1 MNQIRRVYLNLIK
14 FNELSKAIRIKKKKL
29 KIFFSIL
36 AKNLNAGV
44 EVVIVVLISFALTNE
59 APTNEIL
66 QRFDLEKL
74 IILIPFLVLVRLLI
88 NFLDH
93 MNQESL
99 IISMNQAL
107 KEDATKR
114 LFGNENLSYTYI
126 NYKVSAESNSIA
138 TVYKT
143 FMNLVGTSLQVI
155 IYFSSL
161 LFLNLNVAGIL
172 IFIGLILLK
181 PILFIMEKFKELSK
195 INRDLTIQLDKNLE
209 RILSNYYLIK
219 ILKKEKSEINR
230 FNENVDEIANV
241 TRTNTKLF
249 FVTHNLFNT
258 LVTFI
263 IAILIVQNF
272 FNVNLTLEVIFILLR
287 GVQYLSQITGM
298 YAQLLSQGIFINSY
312 LDELNGVHSKKLG
325 TLEFLRLEDSKE
337 NIIFLKNVT
346 FKYDRN
352 NDSIFEKMNISIP
365 NKAHVLITGPNGSG
379 KSTLIGLMNGIYKP
393 NLGEIK
399 IYSDK
404 FGYVGPV
411 PLIFRDTIRNNI
423 LYGVDV
429 NIHDDVLIDL
439 IDKYN
444 IFDSFSPGKLDES
457 VSTQSLSS
465 GQMQKISIIRAVL
478 RNPDI
483 LFLDEAT
490 ANLDTKSVNL
500 VSNEIDKF
508 HGTIVN
514 ITHKPE
520 HFRNADKVY
529 VIEEKKLVEIE

>member
-1 MNQIRRVYLNLIK
+1 MNFFKNNLDK
-14 FNELSKAIRIKKKKL
+14 TL
-29 KIFFSIL
+29 
-36 AKNLNAGV
+36 
-44 EVVIVVLISFALTNE
+44 
-59 APTNEIL
+59 EIL
-66 QRFDLEKL
+66 VK
-74 IILIPFLVLVRLLI
+74 
-88 NFLDH
+88 NF
-93 MNQESL
+93 
-99 IISMNQAL
+99 
-107 KEDATKR
+107 
-114 LFGNENLSYTYI
+114 
-126 NYKVSAESNSIA
+126 
-138 TVYKT
+138 
-143 FMNLVGTSLQVI
+143 
-155 IYFSSL
+155 
-161 LFLNLNVAGIL
+161 
-172 IFIGLILLK
+172 
-181 PILFIMEKFKELSK
+181 LSK
-195 INRDLTIQLDKNLE
+195 IKYGNLE
-209 RILSNYYLIK
+209 
-219 ILKKEKSEINR
+219 
-230 FNENVDEIANV
+230 V
-241 TRTNTKLF
+241 
-249 FVTHNLFNT
+249 
-258 LVTFI
+258 
-263 IAILIVQNF
+263 
-272 FNVNLTLEVIFILLR
+272 
-287 GVQYLSQITGM
+287 
-298 YAQLLSQGIFINSY
+298 
-312 LDELNGVHSKKLG
+312 
-325 TLEFLRLEDSKE
+325 EFPS
-337 NIIFLKNVT
+337 
-346 FKYDRN
+346 
-352 NDSIFEKMNISIP
+352 
-365 NKAHVLITGPNGSG
+365 
-379 KSTLIGLMNGIYKP
+379 
-393 NLGEIK
+393 GEIK